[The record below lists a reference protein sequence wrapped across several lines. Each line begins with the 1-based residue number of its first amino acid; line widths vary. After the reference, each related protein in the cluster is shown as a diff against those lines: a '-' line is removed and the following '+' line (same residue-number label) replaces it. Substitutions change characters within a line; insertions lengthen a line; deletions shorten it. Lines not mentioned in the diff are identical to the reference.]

1 MEWAAGGLT
10 DACFQ
15 VAVTFGRFASWN
27 PGDTIAR
34 IGAAI
39 LGGYAFTLGFV
50 TVVIA
55 GLVVAGLGFGHA
67 WMLAMAFAFLLDLGV
82 FYWALAARSVLRV
95 WLVLTGGGALMAG
108 AALLVA
114 DLTPWARF
122 QAP

>member
-1 MEWAAGGLT
+1 M
-10 DACFQ
+10 
-15 VAVTFGRFASWN
+15 TFGRFASWN

-108 AALLVA
+108 VALLVA